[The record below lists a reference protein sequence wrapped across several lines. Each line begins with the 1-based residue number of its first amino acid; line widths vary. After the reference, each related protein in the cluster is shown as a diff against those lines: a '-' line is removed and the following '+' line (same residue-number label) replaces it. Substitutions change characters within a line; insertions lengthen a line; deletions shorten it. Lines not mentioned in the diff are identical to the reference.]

1 MTMMNTT
8 KPGVGGLT
16 LSSITVDRG
25 IEHIMDVEK
34 IVVRKHKPHQ
44 PSPEDIAVK
53 RRNRKEHA
61 MKVYHQS

>member
-1 MTMMNTT
+1 MHIYNEYTVDEEETKRSSDMTMMNTT

-34 IVVRKHKPHQ
+34 IVVRKHKPH
-44 PSPEDIAVK
+44 
-53 RRNRKEHA
+53 
-61 MKVYHQS
+61 